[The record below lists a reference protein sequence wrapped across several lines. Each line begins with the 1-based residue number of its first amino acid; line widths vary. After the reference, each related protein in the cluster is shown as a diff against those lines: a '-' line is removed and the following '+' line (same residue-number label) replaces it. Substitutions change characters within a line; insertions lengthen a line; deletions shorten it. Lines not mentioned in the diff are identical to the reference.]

1 MNSQSKDRNAR
12 FAGRRFYVTGA
23 ASGIGLATARR
34 LVEGGAALALIDVNA
49 PALDEAVAELGGT
62 AIAIDLR
69 DGDAIDTSV
78 EHAARAMGGI
88 DGVINCAGVATGALI
103 ENLSPADWTR
113 VIDVNLTAPYRVCHA
128 AVPHMRKAGKGAIV
142 NISSGVGIRPT
153 APGAAA
159 YAASKGGLIALT
171 KALALDLAPH
181 IRANVVC
188 PGFVDTPMNA
198 HIIGGEREAG
208 FVAQYAMRRAADPRE
223 LADAIAFLA
232 SDEASYITGST
243 LVTDGGRIFY

>member
-1 MNSQSKDRNAR
+1 MGNQLKDRNAR

-34 LVEGGAALALIDVNA
+34 LAEGGAKVALIDINA
-49 PALDEAVAELGGT
+49 SALDKAASEIGGIPIVA
-62 AIAIDLR
+62 DLR
-69 DGDAIDTSV
+69 DGDAIDNSV
-78 EHAARAMGGI
+78 ERAAVAMDGI
-88 DGVINCAGVATGALI
+88 DGVINAAGIAMGALVDQ
-103 ENLSPADWTR
+103 LDPADWER
-113 VIDVNLTAPYRVCHA
+113 VLSVNLTAPYRICRA
-128 AVPHMRKAGKGAIV
+128 AVPHMKRAGSGSIV

-153 APGAAA
+153 APGASA

-171 KALALDLAPH
+171 KALAIELAPA
-181 IRANVVC
+181 IRVNVVC

-208 FVAQYAMRRAADPRE
+208 FVAQYAMKRAADPGE

-232 SDEASYITGST
+232 SDEASYVTGST